1 MRKQIRPLYVFV
13 CIIAFAFAL
22 GLSMAE
28 EAMAGPT
35 DCCSVTPPGCIE
47 SHGVSVKFGGTWHC
61 LCSWPEN
68 PDECYMFCGECA

>member
-1 MRKQIRPLYVFV
+1 MKKQIRPLFLFI

-35 DCCSVTPPGCIE
+35 DCCSFQLPGC
-47 SHGVSVKFGGTWHC
+47 GVSYGIKLNG
-61 LCSWPEN
+61 
-68 PDECYMFCGECA
+68 FCNCAVQSACFQFCAGCG